1 MSTKQPKET
10 DVIKEL
16 LNSYGKLQKRID
28 NTEER
33 IAFIEET
40 MGSPSS
46 QNLSG
51 MPGGSRDR
59 SSKQERDLIKLEE
72 LKEKLADMNAEENW
86 RREQIEELIEQMD
99 DPDEQAAVEMHYLD
113 QANWRAVSVAL
124 HGNEP
129 DYDEYEER
137 YLKKTFKIHGSAL
150 QTLLRIYERERKAQ
164 G

>member
-1 MSTKQPKET
+1 MRAKQPKET

-40 MGSPSS
+40 AGSPSS
-46 QNLSG
+46 PNLSG

-72 LKEKLADMNAEENW
+72 LKEKLADMNAEEN
-86 RREQIEELIEQMD
+86 RLREEIEEMIEQMEK
-99 DPDEQAAVEMHYLD
+99 PDEQTAIEMHYLD

-129 DYDEYEER
+129 DYDEHEER

-150 QTLLRIYERERKAQ
+150 QTLLRIYNERSAAK
-164 G
+164 

>member
-46 QNLSG
+46 PNLSG

-72 LKEKLADMNAEENW
+72 LKEKLEGMNAEEN
-86 RREQIEELIEQMD
+86 RLRDEIEGMIEQMEK
-99 DPDEQAAVEMHYLD
+99 PDEQTAIEMHYLD

-150 QTLLRIYERERKAQ
+150 QTLLRIYNERSAAK
-164 G
+164 